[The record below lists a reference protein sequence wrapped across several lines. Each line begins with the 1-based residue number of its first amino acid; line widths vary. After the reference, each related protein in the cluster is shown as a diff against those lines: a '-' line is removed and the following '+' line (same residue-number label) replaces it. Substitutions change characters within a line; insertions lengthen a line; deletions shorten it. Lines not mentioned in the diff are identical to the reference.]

1 MLSITDKSA
10 AFSYSTLSRSFA
22 AALVVHLSLQNDEN
36 AECFMYNFW
45 PTAELMVTRTTHRR
59 RWKSRALMTSLEV
72 YTWATQKSSRRNF
85 FGETVDGVGPVG
97 GRGVLQVSIVLRVVV
112 LVMEAGVTRRPM
124 HHLCLSVHHVTHGG
138 SIRAVSSTWT
148 CMWGKDRSVRLV
160 YHGLHNTAT
169 SVDEPVVDLKNC

>member
-85 FGETVDGVGPVG
+85 FGETEIQETKNEWIKNVVNLVFYHHHHGCSLEQKNFGQNIS
-97 GRGVLQVSIVLRVVV
+97 LQ
-112 LVMEAGVTRRPM
+112 
-124 HHLCLSVHHVTHGG
+124 
-138 SIRAVSSTWT
+138 
-148 CMWGKDRSVRLV
+148 
-160 YHGLHNTAT
+160 
-169 SVDEPVVDLKNC
+169 